1 MVFNSL
7 HFIAFFPIAVISY
20 YLVPQ
25 TWQYVW
31 LVLCNYYFYMCW
43 NIKYGIL
50 LLGLTTIT
58 FIIGLIIHNFQ
69 SESQKRKSLYVQFF
83 GICIV
88 VIILIFYKYSNF
100 ILSNVGRTLKVT
112 VPPFDII
119 APIGISFYSLQMLT
133 YLIDLY
139 RGDVQ
144 VEKNFIKYAAFTS
157 FFPSLCSG
165 PIGRAKLILPQINT
179 VHTFDYLRVKNG
191 LLLMV
196 WGVFQK
202 LVISDRIGIFVNYVY
217 GEYNTMPG
225 YVLLFAT
232 ILYALQI
239 YCDFSGYSDIAV
251 GSAEVLG
258 IELITNFKQ
267 PYFSKSVAEFWRKWH
282 ISLSSWFRD
291 YVYIPLGGNRKGKWV
306 KYRNILVVFLISG
319 LWHGA
324 SWNYILWGALH
335 GAFQIIGDLT
345 KVFREKFKK
354 LLRIRTDCFSYHLFQ
369 SIITFCLVDFAW
381 IFFRAPG
388 ALAGLEIIYRII
400 KLDLADF
407 DLSFLNNFGLNTSD
421 FTLLLLSI
429 CILLCVDVL
438 RKYINVRESIMQQNL
453 VFRWILYYSIIF
465 IILIFGIYG
474 PGYDAGSFV
483 YMQF

>member
-144 VEKNFIKYAAFTS
+144 VEKNFIK
-157 FFPSLCSG
+157 
-165 PIGRAKLILPQINT
+165 
-179 VHTFDYLRVKNG
+179 
-191 LLLMV
+191 
-196 WGVFQK
+196 
-202 LVISDRIGIFVNYVY
+202 
-217 GEYNTMPG
+217 
-225 YVLLFAT
+225 
-232 ILYALQI
+232 
-239 YCDFSGYSDIAV
+239 
-251 GSAEVLG
+251 
-258 IELITNFKQ
+258 
-267 PYFSKSVAEFWRKWH
+267 
-282 ISLSSWFRD
+282 
-291 YVYIPLGGNRKGKWV
+291 
-306 KYRNILVVFLISG
+306 
-319 LWHGA
+319 
-324 SWNYILWGALH
+324 
-335 GAFQIIGDLT
+335 
-345 KVFREKFKK
+345 
-354 LLRIRTDCFSYHLFQ
+354 
-369 SIITFCLVDFAW
+369 
-381 IFFRAPG
+381 
-388 ALAGLEIIYRII
+388 
-400 KLDLADF
+400 
-407 DLSFLNNFGLNTSD
+407 
-421 FTLLLLSI
+421 
-429 CILLCVDVL
+429 
-438 RKYINVRESIMQQNL
+438 
-453 VFRWILYYSIIF
+453 
-465 IILIFGIYG
+465 
-474 PGYDAGSFV
+474 
-483 YMQF
+483 